1 MARPAVSRRALLTSA
16 GAVTLG
22 GSLTQAVTGCRFDPA
37 SSDSTAPPSADPS
50 SATATAATDADAAI
64 VASARAELAGL
75 VAHLLAGV
83 TSVENQTLVTF
94 HTVQLKAL
102 GAEAPTSTRRRLTPA
117 ALVTQERRTQ
127 GRFVHWAEDC
137 QSGEL
142 ARVLA
147 AVAAGIGML
156 PVVRGAAA

>member
-16 GAVTLG
+16 GAVALG
-22 GSLTQAVTGCRFDPA
+22 GSLSQAMSGCRFDPG
-37 SSDSTAPPSADPS
+37 SSDSTAPSSGGPS
-50 SATATAATDADAAI
+50 STTATAATDADAAI
-64 VASARAELAGL
+64 VASARAELTGL

-83 TSVENQTLVTF
+83 DSVQNQTLVTF
-94 HTVQLKAL
+94 HTAQLAAL

-117 ALVTQERRTQ
+117 ALVAQERRTQ
-127 GRFVHWAEDC
+127 GRFVHWAEVC

>member
-1 MARPAVSRRALLTSA
+1 MARPAVSRRALLTSV

-22 GSLTQAVTGCRFDPA
+22 GSLSQAMNGCRFDPA
-37 SSDSTAPPSADPS
+37 SSDSTAPPSAGPS

-64 VASARAELAGL
+64 VTSARAELSGL

-83 TSVENQTLVTF
+83 NSVENQTLVTF
-94 HTVQLKAL
+94 HTAQLKAL
-102 GAEAPTSTRRRLTPA
+102 GADAPTTTRRRLTPA
-117 ALVTQERRTQ
+117 ALVAQERRTQ
-127 GRFVHWAEDC
+127 RRLVHWAEVC
-137 QSGEL
+137 HSGEL

-156 PVVRGAAA
+156 PIVRRAAA